1 MLYEF
6 HRKQNAKKPGAVHA
20 TYLLTGIRR
29 IEPPQQPNG
38 VHKEDGEDT
47 VMQSSPVLPSSSI
60 PVQDEGMEEAKL
72 LRTVLVV
79 KEEDLE
85 QAKNTFD
92 TISSI
97 HIYSLESNT
106 FKDMHVLTECNRKV
120 GAEYASEDPLEAWK
134 QYGTIQ
140 NPNVKRR
147 ARGTAPPPPPPV
159 AKNAEVKAKSAAQA
173 VSQKEAADMKAGS
186 KASSNNATPEPE
198 RKSITKPTT
207 TKRQNSDIFKSFA
220 KANTKP
226 KNESQSSAEASPAP
240 PAEDAAMTGFSD
252 DEPDDEPA
260 EEAAEQAN
268 VAEGMLKK
276 ERKAE
281 LEAMMDAEDEEM
293 EDVPTPAA
301 ESQDAESPV
310 EKAEVQKV
318 EEPKETVTVEN
329 GRRRG
334 RRRVMKKK
342 TVKDEEGYLGTHFPA
357 LISHLYR
364 IAN

>member
-6 HRKQNAKKPGAVHA
+6 HRKQNAKKPGTVHA
-20 TYLLTGIRR
+20 TYLITGIRR

-60 PVQDEGMEEAKL
+60 PMQDDVMEEAKL
-72 LRTVLVV
+72 VRTVLLV

-106 FKDMHVLTECNRKV
+106 LKDLHVLTECNRKV

-159 AKNAEVKAKSAAQA
+159 VRAAEVKAKAA
-173 VSQKEAADMKAGS
+173 EIKAES

-198 RKSITKPTT
+198 KKGITKPAA

-220 KANTKP
+220 KAKTKP
-226 KNESQSSAEASPAP
+226 KNESQSSVEASPAP
-240 PAEDAAMTGFSD
+240 QVEDAAMTGFSD

-268 VAEGMLKK
+268 ILEGKLKK
-276 ERKAE
+276 ERRAE

-293 EDVPTPAA
+293 EDVTTPAA
-301 ESQDAESPV
+301 ESQDAESPAA
-310 EKAEVQKV
+310 KAEVQRH

-342 TVKDEEGYLGTHFPA
+342 TVKDEEGYLGTSQ
-357 LISHLYR
+357 I
-364 IAN
+364 

>member
-1 MLYEF
+1 M
-6 HRKQNAKKPGAVHA
+6 
-20 TYLLTGIRR
+20 
-29 IEPPQQPNG
+29 
-38 VHKEDGEDT
+38 
-47 VMQSSPVLPSSSI
+47 
-60 PVQDEGMEEAKL
+60 QDETMEEAKL
-72 LRTVLVV
+72 VRTVLLV

-85 QAKNTFD
+85 QAKITFD
-92 TISSI
+92 TISSM
-97 HIYSLESNT
+97 HIYSLESST
-106 FKDMHVLTECNRKV
+106 LKDLHVLTECNRKV

-147 ARGTAPPPPPPV
+147 ARGTVPPPPPPV
-159 AKNAEVKAKSAAQA
+159 VKAAEVKAKAAAQT
-173 VSQKEAADMKAGS
+173 VSQKEAAEIKGES

-198 RKSITKPTT
+198 KKGIAKPAA
-207 TKRQNSDIFKSFA
+207 TKRQSSDIFKSFA
-220 KANTKP
+220 KAKTKP

-240 PAEDAAMTGFSD
+240 QVEDAAMTGFSD

-268 VAEGMLKK
+268 ILEGKLKK

-293 EDVPTPAA
+293 EDVTTPVA
-301 ESQDAESPV
+301 ESQDAESPAA
-310 EKAEVQKV
+310 KAEVQKP

-334 RRRVMKKK
+334 RRRVTKKK
-342 TVKDEEGYLGTHFPA
+342 TVKDEEGYLGVSQIHA
-357 LISHLYR
+357 
-364 IAN
+364 